1 MVGNVADDGFCDFVA
16 ICAAKWLQECFCESD
31 RGTLGIV
38 LRERRLGKPVLIRRR
53 LGKPVLIRRRLG
65 KPVLKRRRLGKPV
78 LERGRLGVSVPGR
91 ESLGISVIIPQQGF
105 DVAELGAGER
115 S

>member
-16 ICAAKWLQECFCESD
+16 ICAAEWLQECFCESD

-38 LRERRLGKPVLIRRR
+38 MRE
-53 LGKPVLIRRRLG
+53 RRLG

-78 LERGRLGVSVPGR
+78 LKRGRLGVSVPGR